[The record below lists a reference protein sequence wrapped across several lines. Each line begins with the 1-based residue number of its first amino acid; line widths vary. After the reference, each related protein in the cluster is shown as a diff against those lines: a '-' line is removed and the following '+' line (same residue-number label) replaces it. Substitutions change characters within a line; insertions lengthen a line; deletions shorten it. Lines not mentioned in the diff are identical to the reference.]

1 MGASNIPPI
10 NGKLI
15 YQRRRELQ
23 LTQVELG
30 LKCAALGYEMD
41 QTNISRLESG
51 IIRRPSRRILPALAG
66 ALDLRISDLLK
77 ADADTDDEP
86 YADVA

>member
-1 MGASNIPPI
+1 MGASNIPPV
-10 NGKLI
+10 NGALI
-15 YQRRRELQ
+15 YRRRRELG

-30 LKCAALGYEMD
+30 QRCGELGYEMD

-51 IIRRPSRRILPALAG
+51 VVRRPSRRILLPLAG
-66 ALDLRISDLLK
+66 ALDLRISDLLT
-77 ADADTDDEP
+77 ADADDKP